1 MRKTSFEW
9 PHQSPPNEDDSKMQ
23 VEPLIDF
30 STFHENVKKDLDKEN
45 HVQKEQLEKTDE
57 NQVMPA
63 LERLI
68 AENAELK
75 NKQAVI
81 QLGA

>member
-1 MRKTSFEW
+1 
-9 PHQSPPNEDDSKMQ
+9 MQ

-30 STFHENVKKDLDKEN
+30 STFHENVKKGLDKEN
-45 HVQKEQLEKTDE
+45 HVEKEQLEKTDE

-68 AENAELK
+68 AENVELK
-75 NKQAVI
+75 NKQTII
-81 QLGA
+81 QQGVKLQNLLVDSILFCGI